1 MEIARYILLGFTAAS
16 LIAFVTFMILYF
28 LKTKKIN
35 KIEVAKAEDSI
46 TSNDNKLDNPEEIKT
61 TNVEHDVEVLP
72 AEDKKEKNIKTA
84 EIEKLEMKAKKYGK
98 IMYISA
104 FVLLGFALGFSIL
117 NIISAIGL

>member
-35 KIEVAKAEDSI
+35 KIEVAKAGDSI

-61 TNVEHDVEVLP
+61 TNVEHDVEALP
-72 AEDKKEKNIKTA
+72 AEDKKEETIKTA

>member
-1 MEIARYILLGFTAAS
+1 MEIARYILLGFTVAS

-28 LKTKKIN
+28 LTTKKIN
-35 KIEVAKAEDSI
+35 KIEVAKVGDSF
-46 TSNDNKLDNPEEIKT
+46 SSSDNKIADPEEIKT

-72 AEDKKEKNIKTA
+72 AEDKKEETFKTA
-84 EIEKLEMKAKKYGK
+84 EIEKLEIRAKKYGK